1 MKVCS
6 PSKRKKRRR
15 KEGVDNSFPQKPS
28 KETLLLFAE
37 KTETLPP
44 PCFGYRD
51 AFDKNDPFCQ
61 VCSRGKTIE
70 EIRDQINSYAQF
82 LQKNPDLYQEFR
94 VFQGL
99 SAEEVAKIMLS
110 CPYLTEKKQKERDE
124 EIRIIKEDIKRRY
137 PNDSP
142 AERQVRITNTIE
154 GLLGNKKEIINKRE
168 EFIES
173 LREGGKDEK

>member
-1 MKVCS
+1 MRKMKTCS
-6 PSKRKKRRR
+6 PSKRKKRRVDGSFSEKPG
-15 KEGVDNSFPQKPS
+15 KEI
-28 KETLLLFAE
+28 LLKFKK

-51 AFDKNDPFCQ
+51 VFDKNDPFCQ

-82 LQKNPDLYQEFR
+82 LQENSDLYQEFR

-154 GLLGNKKEIINKRE
+154 GLLGNKKEIINERE